1 MPPLD
6 VLTQALQPLGG
17 LDFSLPSGSEKL
29 YLYKL
34 SNYAVFTRIVGAANQ
49 TNLEPASLHSILD
62 ELEEWEAFLKA
73 EPELIHKLR
82 SFDEAAKPSQKPPCP
97 ARPRG
102 PSL

>member
-1 MPPLD
+1 MRQNAKGLKIWAFEG
-6 VLTQALQPLGG
+6 VWWGG
-17 LDFSLPSGSEKL
+17 
-29 YLYKL
+29 
-34 SNYAVFTRIVGAANQ
+34 NGAANQ
-49 TNLEPASLHSILD
+49 TNLETASLHSILD

-82 SFDEAAKPSQKPPCP
+82 SFDEAAKPSQKPPSP